1 MAATKA
7 AKLATARAEELE
19 RAIAEEEGRE
29 YKTAEASDEGGDEG
43 GSGWEAGLSEGSN

>member
-7 AKLATARAEELE
+7 AELATARAEELE

-29 YKTAEASDEGGDEG
+29 YKKAEAREEDGEG
-43 GSGWEAGLSEGSN
+43 GSSWEAGLSEGSN

>member
-7 AKLATARAEELE
+7 AELATARAEELE

-29 YKTAEASDEGGDEG
+29 YKKAEATDEEGEG